1 MYRMEGMRDN
11 TNEQT
16 FFLRTHQGTRISP
29 GKRLIDLNMGM
40 THRHELNGDAADDST
55 TNKGSEV
62 ADEDVILVLG
72 AAVVHLTGDMIDERL
87 RPGRDVLLEQ
97 SVESVVQC
105 GADKVATCIH
115 PSRKHGELEDINSKS
130 CNGQVLPRQ
139 RMGGKNHLPQPFI
152 VSQAFYQAFGN
163 GLYIKH
169 D

>member
-1 MYRMEGMRDN
+1 MEGMRDN

-55 TNKGSEV
+55 TNKGPEV

-87 RPGRDVLLEQ
+87 NGCVPAGTCSSNSRLKVWCSAVQIRLQPAFIR
-97 SVESVVQC
+97 VENMAS
-105 GADKVATCIH
+105 
-115 PSRKHGELEDINSKS
+115 
-130 CNGQVLPRQ
+130 
-139 RMGGKNHLPQPFI
+139 
-152 VSQAFYQAFGN
+152 
-163 GLYIKH
+163 
-169 D
+169 

>member
-1 MYRMEGMRDN
+1 MKGHGAESDKEHQTCISCVQKAVPTNRGDTHIPGM
-11 TNEQT
+11 
-16 FFLRTHQGTRISP
+16 
-29 GKRLIDLNMGM
+29 
-40 THRHELNGDAADDST
+40 
-55 TNKGSEV
+55 
-62 ADEDVILVLG
+62 
-72 AAVVHLTGDMIDERL
+72 
-87 RPGRDVLLEQ
+87 PGRDVLLEQ
-97 SVESVVQC
+97 SVEGVVQC

>member
-1 MYRMEGMRDN
+1 MEGMRDN

-55 TNKGSEV
+55 TNKGPEV

-97 SVESVVQC
+97 SVEGVVQC

-115 PSRKHGELEDINSKS
+115 PS
-130 CNGQVLPRQ
+130 
-139 RMGGKNHLPQPFI
+139 KNMA
-152 VSQAFYQAFGN
+152 S
-163 GLYIKH
+163 
-169 D
+169 